1 MRKYIIASM
10 LILLAFTAPFAAAGE
25 PVSTLQAAGKKCVIN
40 DDYYFIYQFDKRP
53 QIGTVII
60 RIELYNKQGNRDSSL
75 KITGESGMP
84 SMGSAHNSG
93 TVSFQLNKK
102 GDYLFPV
109 NVVMRGEWEVKLD
122 FIKEDKTIFS
132 GKILFKV

>member
-1 MRKYIIASM
+1 MRRYFIISM
-10 LILLAFTAPFAAAGE
+10 VMVLSFFTSFVTADE
-25 PVSTLQAAGKKCVIN
+25 PSSALPAAGKKCDIN
-40 DDYYFIYQFDKRP
+40 DGYYFIYRFDKRP
-53 QIGTVII
+53 QLGTII
-60 RIELYNKQGNRDSSL
+60 IKIELYNKEGKRDSSL
-75 KITGESGMP
+75 KITGQSGMP

-102 GDYLFPV
+102 GDYLLPV
-109 NVVMRGEWEVKLD
+109 NVVMPGEWEVKLD